1 MIRVQ
6 FNDKKSM
13 QEVEFKTIS
22 SSVVQLTG
30 KKVLRDTSGFKVY
43 RMNGDFLGDYSEYT
57 EIVAEVENGLQ
68 YGKPET

>member
-1 MIRVQ
+1 
-6 FNDKKSM
+6 M

>member
-13 QEVEFKTIS
+13 QQVEFKMIS

-30 KKVLRDTSGFKVY
+30 KKVPKNTTGFKAY
-43 RMNGDFLGDYSEYT
+43 RLNGDFLGDYSVFT
-57 EIVAEVENGLQ
+57 NIVAEIKNGIQ
-68 YGKPET
+68 FGK